1 MKRDPLFST
10 FLESAK
16 TNFSGWDFSFISETG
31 RLNSELLSWSY
42 GSTAFQLMQ
51 RAESM
56 LDMGTGGGE
65 LLSMLQPFPSTIYIY
80 ATEGYAPNIP
90 IARKKLEPLGV
101 TIVEVTDDTALPF
114 QDSQFDLIVNQH
126 ESYAASEVK
135 RILSPNGIFL
145 TQQVGGL
152 DCAELNEQFGTPLNS
167 EFSSWSLNTA
177 CNELKENGFTILEAK
192 EEFPLQRFYDVGAV
206 VYYLNAIPWQI
217 PDFTVDS
224 YTEELYRIHEIILQK
239 GYFDVKQHRFIIK
252 ANYEE

>member
-1 MKRDPLFST
+1 MKRDPLFLT
-10 FLESAK
+10 LLERAK

-31 RLNSELLSWSY
+31 RMKSEPLSWSY
-42 GSTAFQLMQ
+42 GSTAFQLML
-51 RAESM
+51 RAKSM

-65 LLSMLQPFPSTIYIY
+65 FLSMLQPFPPTIY
-80 ATEGYAPNIP
+80 ATEGYAPNVP

-101 TIVEVTDDTALPF
+101 TVVEVTDDTVLPF
-114 QDSQFDLIVNQH
+114 QDGQFDLIVNQH
-126 ESYAASEVK
+126 ESYSASAVK
-135 RILSPNGIFL
+135 RILSTNGTFL

-167 EFSSWSLNTA
+167 EFSSWSLKTA

-206 VYYLNAIPWQI
+206 VYYLQAIPWQI
-217 PDFTVDS
+217 PDFTVES
-224 YTEELYRIHEIILQK
+224 YNEELYRIHEIILQK

-252 ANYEE
+252 ANYVE

>member
-1 MKRDPLFST
+1 MKRDPLFSAL
-10 FLESAK
+10 LESAK

-31 RLNSELLSWSY
+31 RMNSEPLSWSY

-51 RAESM
+51 RAKSM

-65 LLSMLQPFPSTIYIY
+65 FLSMLQPFPPTIY
-80 ATEGYAPNIP
+80 ATEGYAPNVP

-101 TIVEVTDDTALPF
+101 TVVEVTDDTALSF
-114 QDSQFDLIVNQH
+114 QNGQFDLIMNQH

-135 RILSPNGIFL
+135 KILSTNGTFL

-152 DCAELNEQFGTPLNS
+152 DCADLNEQFGTPLNS
-167 EFSSWSLNTA
+167 DFSSWSLKTA

-206 VYYLNAIPWQI
+206 VYYLKAIPWQI

-224 YTEELYRIHEIILQK
+224 YIEELYHIHEIILQK

-252 ANYEE
+252 ANYVE

>member
-1 MKRDPLFST
+1 MKRDPLFSAL
-10 FLESAK
+10 LESAK

-31 RLNSELLSWSY
+31 RMNSEPLLWSY

-51 RAESM
+51 RAKSM

-65 LLSMLQPFPSTIYIY
+65 FLSMLQPFPSTVY
-80 ATEGYAPNIP
+80 ATEGYAPNVP

-101 TIVEVTDDTALPF
+101 TVVEVIDDTALPF
-114 QDSQFDLIVNQH
+114 QDGQFDLIINQH

-152 DCAELNEQFGTPLNS
+152 DCAELNELFGTPLNS
-167 EFSSWSLNTA
+167 EFSSWSLKTA
-177 CNELKENGFTILEAK
+177 CNELRENGFTILDAK
-192 EEFPLQRFYDVGAV
+192 EEFPLQRFYDVGSV
-206 VYYLNAIPWQI
+206 VYYLKAIPWQI

-252 ANYEE
+252 ANYVE

>member
-1 MKRDPLFST
+1 MKRDPLFSAL
-10 FLESAK
+10 LESAK
-16 TNFSGWDFSFISETG
+16 TNFSGWDFSFISGTG
-31 RLNSELLSWSY
+31 RMNSEPLSWSY

-51 RAESM
+51 RAKSM

-65 LLSMLQPFPSTIYIY
+65 FLSMLQPFPPTIY
-80 ATEGYAPNIP
+80 ATESYAPNVP
-90 IARKKLEPLGV
+90 IARKKLESLGV
-101 TIVEVTDDTALPF
+101 TVVEVTDDTALPF
-114 QDSQFDLIVNQH
+114 QDGQFDLIVNQH

-135 RILSPNGIFL
+135 RILSTNGTFL

-167 EFSSWSLNTA
+167 EFSSWSLKMA

-206 VYYLNAIPWQI
+206 VYYLKAIPWQI

-252 ANYEE
+252 ANHVE